1 MYTHICSLILVI
13 FPYLLVNSPMFSHG
27 SQNFA
32 RLGAGRAGQR
42 PAAAQMAAL
51 SSRGWTQLG
60 VDRDMGINQEILA
73 NSIGYWF
80 D

>member
-1 MYTHICSLILVI
+1 
-13 FPYLLVNSPMFSHG
+13 MFSHG

-60 VDRDMGINQEILA
+60 SSPRHGHKPRNL
-73 NSIGYWF
+73 G
-80 D
+80 